1 MNRQLRRNRAGDRH
15 QPTVPVLPIK
25 QGDLDDERR
34 KLNMPTQFR
43 ITTDTS
49 IFSSPVLGSGCFRHS
64 AVMCTAPGFAP
75 STRQALDHTILRHCV
90 AKRQKRNGTGGR
102 IQGDSRK
109 THLWYGVENSSR
121 KRQVLWVQTQRH
133 GTVGLGEFGHLL
145 SRTTPGSTYNRPQL
159 QGRSYVEHPRCPC
172 TRINLYFSTN

>member
-1 MNRQLRRNRAGDRH
+1 MNKQLRRNRAGE
-15 QPTVPVLPIK
+15 TVTNRFPSIIHRIK
-25 QGDLDDERR
+25 KGDLDDERR

-49 IFSSPVLGSGCFRHS
+49 IFSTPVLGSGCFRHS

-90 AKRQKRNGTGGR
+90 AKRQKRNGRGGR

-109 THLWYGVENSSR
+109 THLWYGVGKQLTKMTSFMGANAASWNRRIGRVWPPVITHNPGVYLQSPS
-121 KRQVLWVQTQRH
+121 TT
-133 GTVGLGEFGHLL
+133 GGEAMW
-145 SRTTPGSTYNRPQL
+145 SIPGAHAP
-159 QGRSYVEHPRCPC
+159 G
-172 TRINLYFSTN
+172 